1 MARQSRLN
9 QDIVDEACNALATSG
24 TKITIANV
32 RSWLMSHH
40 GFSGNNNDLCP
51 LVANWKEQTRASIRA
66 GKSDLDA
73 QFANVVNSQSPADN
87 IPSELKLE
95 AERFIAL
102 LYNSIYDKVDSQ
114 VGGDRIE
121 QMQLE
126 IDRLSANQEEY
137 YRMKAEYTGMLQ
149 AYTPLVEQLAQT
161 NRLLDMQKVAQGESI
176 VSETETLKESYG
188 AMLQLMAELKTQLE
202 VSKRE
207 TAVLQEQLQI
217 AVNRAENAE
226 QRVSELQTE
235 VSELRVK
242 NAQVAILE
250 EQLESSKQTISKL
263 EERIGSNSTQ
273 MTTINGEVFYLD
285 PVIAQAI
292 SAEKQALIIEVTAQ
306 SKNDHTPWQAAI
318 QTLLEYAQHHNI
330 SNELE
335 KPRKAGHKELRSF
348 LDWLELQQR
357 QLEIPGLGCQG

>member
-9 QDIVDEACNALATSG
+9 QDIVNEACNALAVSG
-24 TKITIANV
+24 TKVTIANV
-32 RSWLMSHH
+32 RNWLMSNY

-51 LVANWKEQTRASIRA
+51 LVATWKEQTRASIRA

-95 AERFIAL
+95 GERFIAL

-149 AYTPLVEQLAQT
+149 AYTPLVEQLAET
-161 NRLLDMQKVAQGESI
+161 NRLLDMQKVAQGEAI
-176 VSETETLKESYG
+176 VRESQILRESYE
-188 AMLQLMAELKTQLE
+188 AMSQSMVELKTQLE

-207 TAVLQEQLQI
+207 TVVLQEQLHI

-242 NAQVAILE
+242 SAQVEILE
-250 EQLESSKQTISKL
+250 KQVESSKQTIKKL
-263 EERIGSNSTQ
+263 EERVGGKSTQ
-273 MTTINGEVFYLD
+273 MTTINGEVFYVD
-285 PVIAQAI
+285 PMIAQAI
-292 SAEKQALIIEVTAQ
+292 SAEKQALTTELIAQ
-306 SKNDHTPWQAAI
+306 SENTQTLWQVAI
-318 QTLLEYAQHHNI
+318 QGLLEYAQHHNI
-330 SNELE
+330 NDELE

-348 LDWLELQQR
+348 LDWLKLQQR

>member
-1 MARQSRLN
+1 MGRQSRLN
-9 QDIVDEACNALATSG
+9 QDIVNEACNALVVSS
-24 TKITIANV
+24 TKVTIANV
-32 RSWLMSHH
+32 RSWLMSNY

-66 GKSDLDA
+66 GKSDLGA

-161 NRLLDMQKVAQGESI
+161 NRLLDMQKVAQGETI
-176 VSETETLKESYG
+176 VRESQTLRESYE
-188 AMLQLMAELKTQLE
+188 AMSQSMVELKTQLE

-207 TAVLQEQLQI
+207 STVLQEQLQV

-226 QRVSELQTE
+226 QKVSELQTE
-235 VSELRVK
+235 LSELRVK
-242 NAQVAILE
+242 NAQVEIFE
-250 EQLESSKQTISKL
+250 EQLESSKQIINKL
-263 EERIGSNSTQ
+263 EERIGSKSTL
-273 MTTINGEVFYLD
+273 MTTINGEVFYVE

-292 SAEKQALIIEVTAQ
+292 SAEKQAFITELTAK
-306 SKNDHTPWQAAI
+306 SKNDQTPWQAAI
-318 QTLLEYAQHHNI
+318 QTLLEYAEHHSI

-335 KPRKAGHKELRSF
+335 KPRKVGHKELRSF

>member
-1 MARQSRLN
+1 MARQSKLN
-9 QDIVDEACNALATSG
+9 QDIVNEACNALAVSG
-24 TKITIANV
+24 TKVTIANV

-51 LVANWKEQTRASIRA
+51 LVVNWKEQTRVSIRA

-137 YRMKAEYTGMLQ
+137 YRMKAEYAGMLQ
-149 AYTPLVEQLAQT
+149 AYTPLVEQLTET

-176 VSETETLKESYG
+176 VSETETMRESYG
-188 AMLQLMAELKTQLE
+188 AMVQLMAELKTQLE

-207 TAVLQEQLQI
+207 TTVLQEQLQI

-226 QRVSELQTE
+226 QRLAELQTE

-242 NAQVAILE
+242 NAQVEVLE
-250 EQLESSKQTISKL
+250 EQVESSKQTISKL
-263 EERIGSNSTQ
+263 EERIGSKSTQ
-273 MTTINGEVFYLD
+273 MTTINGEVFYVD
-285 PVIAQAI
+285 PEIAQAI
-292 SAEKQALIIEVTAQ
+292 SADKQALTTELTAQ
-306 SKNDHTPWQAAI
+306 SRNDRTPWQVAI
-318 QTLLEYAQHHNI
+318 QGLLEYAQHHNI

-348 LDWLELQQR
+348 LDWLEFQQR
-357 QLEIPGLGCQG
+357 QLEIPSLGCQG

>member
-9 QDIVDEACNALATSG
+9 QDIVNEACNALAVSG
-24 TKITIANV
+24 TKVTIANV
-32 RSWLMSHH
+32 RSWLMSNY

-66 GKSDLDA
+66 GKLDLDV
-73 QFANVVNSQSPADN
+73 QFANVVDSQSPADN

-95 AERFIAL
+95 AERFITL

-137 YRMKAEYTGMLQ
+137 YRVKADYTGMLQ
-149 AYTPLVEQLAQT
+149 AYTPLVEQLTET
-161 NRLLDMQKVAQGESI
+161 NRLLDMQKVAQGEAM
-176 VSETETLKESYG
+176 VSETETMKESYG
-188 AMLQLMAELKTQLE
+188 AMVQLMAELKTQLE

-207 TAVLQEQLQI
+207 IIVLQEQLQI
-217 AVNRAENAE
+217 AVNWAKNAE
-226 QRVSELQTE
+226 QEVSELQTE

-250 EQLESSKQTISKL
+250 EQVESSRQTINKL
-263 EERIGSNSTQ
+263 EERVGSKSSQ
-273 MTTINGEVFYLD
+273 MTTINGEVFYVD

-292 SAEKQALIIEVTAQ
+292 SAEKQVLITGLTAQ
-306 SKNDHTPWQAAI
+306 SENTQTLWQVAI
-318 QTLLEYAQHHNI
+318 QGLLEYAQYRNI
-330 SNELE
+330 NNELE
-335 KPRKAGHKELRSF
+335 KPRKAAHKELRSF

>member
-1 MARQSRLN
+1 MSRQSRLN
-9 QDIVDEACNALATSG
+9 QDIVDEACNALALSG
-24 TKITIANV
+24 TKVTIANV
-32 RSWLMSHH
+32 RSWLMSNY

-73 QFANVVNSQSPADN
+73 QFANAVNSQSPADN

-95 AERFIAL
+95 GERFIAL

-188 AMLQLMAELKTQLE
+188 AMVQLMAELKTQLE

-235 VSELRVK
+235 VSELRGK

-273 MTTINGEVFYLD
+273 MTTINGEVFYVD

-292 SAEKQALIIEVTAQ
+292 SAEKQALITEVIAQ
-306 SKNDHTPWQAAI
+306 SKNDQTPWQAAI

-330 SNELE
+330 SNEIE